1 MKLIILIGLLLSV
14 TAVAP
19 KSIEQKA
26 AGIAEQRARQ
36 LDQGPAT
43 FESRDEN
50 GEEQVLQKML
60 RIRQAVQEADSE
72 LIQAEREAADPQA
85 DFNLMEV
92 AQNFIGVDIK
102 SHVEK
107 FLNSDMAKGL
117 KNCFI
122 AAGKDVMEAGISA
135 ITEQIEET
143 LKNPGSLLKTAK
155 GIFGGILGGKE
166 DGQEAFKKAME
177 ELVQAKREAADPHT
191 KTSRQD
197 FDLSG
202 FTSGL
207 FGSDEENSDEEN
219 SIMEQAMKCMTGN
232 VSPKKIMNYII
243 EKNGLGLKRSK

>member
-60 RIRQAVQEADSE
+60 QIRYAVQEADSE
-72 LIQAEREAADPQA
+72 LIQAKREAADPQA
-85 DFNLMEV
+85 DTSRQDFPFIN
-92 AQNFIGVDIK
+92 NFIENGIK
-102 SHVEK
+102 STFGDLGKPVEK

-122 AAGKDVMEAGISA
+122 VAGKGVMKAGISA
-135 ITEQIEET
+135 ITEQVEE
-143 LKNPGSLLKTAK
+143 KLLKDYKAK
-155 GIFGGILGGKE
+155 GVKKIEGIFGGKGNE
-166 DGQEAFKKAME
+166 QEAFKKAME

-197 FDLSG
+197 NILSVK
-202 FTSGL
+202 
-207 FGSDEENSDEEN
+207 EK
-219 SIMEQAMKCMTGN
+219 AMKCITDDVSMEKN
-232 VSPKKIMNYII
+232 VNYII